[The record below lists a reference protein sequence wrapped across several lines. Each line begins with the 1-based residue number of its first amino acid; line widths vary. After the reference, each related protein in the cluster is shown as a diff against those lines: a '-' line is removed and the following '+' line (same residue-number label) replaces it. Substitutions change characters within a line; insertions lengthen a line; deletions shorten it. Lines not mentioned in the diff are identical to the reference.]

1 MDKPCRDGSKH
12 GCAAFLK
19 FPCPPRACGPAGMP
33 IWEDLAGKVFPNW
46 QHVSLNLPPPFNLV
60 PQNPTPSFRDYTLSN
75 LKGFCN
81 KRNAANKPCQQLGIL
96 KFP

>member
-1 MDKPCRDGSKH
+1 MDKPCRYGSKH
-12 GCAAFLK
+12 SCSAFLK
-19 FPCPPRACGPAGMP
+19 FHARLTPAARPGCHFVKTLP
-33 IWEDLAGKVFPNW
+33 ASFFANL
-46 QHVSLNLPPPFNLV
+46 QHIFLKFSSPFNLV
-60 PQNPTPSFRDYTLSN
+60 PQNPMPSFRGCTRSN